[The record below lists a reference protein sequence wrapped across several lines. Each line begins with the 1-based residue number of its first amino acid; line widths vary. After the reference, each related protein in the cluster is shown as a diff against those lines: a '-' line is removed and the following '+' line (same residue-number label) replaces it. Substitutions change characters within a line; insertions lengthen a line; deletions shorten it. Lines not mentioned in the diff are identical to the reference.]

1 MVIPSLHKLA
11 LDLVGCQGASC
22 CELGVTRG
30 GLSTPGGARPTN
42 APWNFNGRVC
52 GLLGG
57 TITKVTGGGGFA
69 SSERTEKTREGVNEL
84 KNSSSDE
91 QTIHLVMVRCLSRQI
106 NWNERII

>member
-1 MVIPSLHKLA
+1 MVIPSLHKLG

-57 TITKVTGGGGFA
+57 TITKVTGGWICQQRENRENLRG
-69 SSERTEKTREGVNEL
+69 SE
-84 KNSSSDE
+84 
-91 QTIHLVMVRCLSRQI
+91 
-106 NWNERII
+106 

>member
-1 MVIPSLHKLA
+1 MYRTGPLLSFVGAGNGNSEFTQAGARL
-11 LDLVGCQGASC
+11 LVGCQGASC

-69 SSERTEKTREGVNEL
+69 SRERTEKT
-84 KNSSSDE
+84 
-91 QTIHLVMVRCLSRQI
+91 
-106 NWNERII
+106 